1 MTSDR
6 TDRSLAALLGDLS
19 RETVDLVRQEAALA
33 RAEVKQ
39 TIATTRTALTSMAGG
54 AVVALGGFIVL
65 LLAVVN
71 GLAIFLPPDMA
82 PWLSPLIVGGV
93 VLFIGWLMLRGG
105 RTKLDADHLKPRR
118 TMDSLRRD
126 HALVQEK
133 AR

>member
-1 MTSDR
+1 MNLDR
-6 TDRSLAALLGDLS
+6 PDRSLTALLGDLS
-19 RETVDLVRQEAALA
+19 RETIELVRQEAALA

-39 TIATTRTALTSMAGG
+39 TIVTTRTALTSMAGG

-65 LLAVVN
+65 LLAAVN
-71 GLAIFLPPDMA
+71 ALAMFLPPELA
-82 PWLSPLIVGGV
+82 PWLAPLIVGGV

-105 RTKLDADHLKPRR
+105 SARLDAEHMKPQR
-118 TMDSLRRD
+118 TLHALRRD